1 MTCAGRAAE
10 GRHSWIRQ
18 IQGVCHQ
25 AGHQLKPRMH
35 LLSEPINQLSGGPR
49 KPPGPQ
55 DLRGR
60 LRTHLRLHGR
70 SPAHRWPF
78 SSSPSVFTEMVTHN
92 KRDLLTVCNWLL

>member
-1 MTCAGRAAE
+1 MARAGRAAE
-10 GRHSWIRQ
+10 GRCSWTNI
-18 IQGVCHQ
+18 GSVSPGGPP
-25 AGHQLKPRMH
+25 AEPRMH

-49 KPPGPQ
+49 KPPGPR

-60 LRTHLRLHGR
+60 LRTHLRLRGR

-92 KRDLLTVCNWLL
+92 KRDLLTVCSWLL